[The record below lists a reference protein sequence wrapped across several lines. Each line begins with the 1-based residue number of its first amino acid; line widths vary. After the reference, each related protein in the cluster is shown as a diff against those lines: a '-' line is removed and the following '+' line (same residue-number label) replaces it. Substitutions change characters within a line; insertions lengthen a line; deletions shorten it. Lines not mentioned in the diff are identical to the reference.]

1 MKYDIVTSGYIS
13 MDRIIK
19 VDSPLK
25 EGYTSIISNSD
36 NAKVYYG
43 GCPINISYILGK
55 MGLKA
60 LPIMRVGEDSDTDKF
75 LEYLKSANVALDA
88 VDVIK
93 NEASSN
99 CYIVSDKDNNHVTI
113 FYPGAMDSKYSKEMR
128 EEFFLNSR
136 LGVLTVG
143 SYKDNVEFFNKCI
156 KYNLPIVFG
165 TKLDFDAFPKE
176 FLKEVLIKS
185 KIIFSNESEAEDIKS
200 IMGIDDITDLFKLG
214 TADIIVTTL
223 GEKGSVFYKRTK
235 NGFVSDRIMPS
246 FVHEIVDATGAGD
259 AYIAG
264 FLYGYLKG
272 NNIRECC
279 YMGSVMS
286 SFILE
291 KVGCTTNAP
300 SPEEFNIRYNDYL
313 KIINNNNRLLF

>member
-13 MDRIIK
+13 MDRIVK
-19 VDSPLK
+19 VESPLK
-25 EGYTSIISNSD
+25 VGYTSIISNSD

-55 MGLKA
+55 MGLNA
-60 LPIMRVGEDSDTDKF
+60 LPIMRVGEDNDTAQFID
-75 LEYLKSANVALDA
+75 YLKAANVVLDA

-93 NEASSN
+93 DEASSN
-99 CYIVSDKDNNHVTI
+99 CYIVSDKNNNHVTI
-113 FYPGAMDSKYSKEMR
+113 FYPGAMDSKYSKEMKD
-128 EEFFLNSR
+128 EFFINSR

-156 KYNLPIVFG
+156 KHKLPLAFG
-165 TKLDFDAFPKE
+165 TKLDFDAFPRE
-176 FLKEVLIKS
+176 FLREVLLNS
-185 KIIFSNESEAEDIKS
+185 KIIFSNESEAEDIKT
-200 IMGIDDITDLFKLG
+200 IMSIDDITELFKIG

-223 GEKGSVFYKRTK
+223 GEKGSVYYERTEA
-235 NGFVSDRIMPS
+235 GFISDRIMPS
-246 FVHEIVDATGAGD
+246 YVREIVDATGAGD

-264 FLYGYLKG
+264 FLYGYLNG
-272 NNIRECC
+272 NSVKESC

-300 SPEEFNIRYNDYL
+300 NLNEFNTRYEEYL
-313 KIINNNNRLLF
+313 KAIQNNNRLLF